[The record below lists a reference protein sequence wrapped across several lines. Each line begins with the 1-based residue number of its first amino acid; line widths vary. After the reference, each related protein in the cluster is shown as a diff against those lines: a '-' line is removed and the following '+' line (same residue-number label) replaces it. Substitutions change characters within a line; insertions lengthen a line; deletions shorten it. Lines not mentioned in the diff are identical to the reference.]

1 MSEDRR
7 RIAYEAAVLH
17 YVQGETMETVARRL
31 GVSRSTVSRLIS
43 LARDEG
49 LVRISL
55 HPPTENSDSLAA
67 RLSDVFGVTAHVV
80 PVSPTSTD
88 VRRLDSV
95 ATVAGAII
103 SDLVQPG
110 NTIGVAWGTTISA
123 VTDHLSP
130 RPAPGSIVVQ
140 LNGAANSSTT
150 GIPYAGQ
157 IIDSFGKAF
166 GSTVRH
172 FPVPAFFDFAETR
185 EAMWRERSLAAVRE
199 LQRTTDVAVFGVGS
213 FNSPL
218 ASHVYVGGYLS
229 PKDIATLR
237 AEGVVG
243 DICTVMLRPD
253 GSYEDI
259 EMNRRATGPTPAELR
274 KIPRRICVVAGSSKV
289 LPLHG
294 ALMSGAI
301 TDLIIDEAAAW
312 KLLDLSTGQRKA
324 TERSARG
331 SRHDA

>member
-55 HPPTENSDSLAA
+55 HPPTENSDSLSA
-67 RLSDVFGVTAHVV
+67 RISEIFGITAHVV

-88 VRRLDSV
+88 VRRLDAV

-103 SDLVQPG
+103 SDLVKPG
-110 NTIGVAWGTTISA
+110 HTIGVAWGTTISA

-185 EAMWRERSLAAVRE
+185 EAMWRERSLSAVRE
-199 LQRTTDVAVFGVGS
+199 LQQTTDIAVFGVGS

-229 PKDIATLR
+229 PQDISVLR

-243 DICTVMLRPD
+243 DVCTVLLRPD

-259 EMNRRATGPTPAELR
+259 EINKRATGPTPGELR
-274 KIPRRICVVAGSSKV
+274 KIPRRICVVAGASKV

-294 ALMSGAI
+294 ALLAGAV
-301 TDLIIDEAAAW
+301 TDLIIDEGAAW
-312 KLLDLSTGQRKA
+312 KLLDLAAGHRQRGD
-324 TERSARG
+324 RNGRG
-331 SRHDA
+331 NSGKH